1 MSFNAHYRDLE
12 QAVEELRAD
21 VLSRQCRVQ
30 MSDVEGMALVLSHV
44 TKSLGDLKGIV
55 SLRKHTH
62 AIYRD
67 ILSCKN

>member
-1 MSFNAHYRDLE
+1 MARLSCNCSFVYYRDLE

-44 TKSLGDLKGIV
+44 TKSLGDLKGM
-55 SLRKHTH
+55 L
-62 AIYRD
+62 
-67 ILSCKN
+67 